1 MPVKNI
7 PVKSRFRKASAF
19 KSMPQQVMKPESTKG
34 CVERHIPA
42 KLVKFSDIESHQSRP
57 GFYFVL

>member
-19 KSMPQQVMKPESTKG
+19 KSMTHVMKPESTKG